1 LLASCTLSCLH
12 TLFPRKF
19 LISAAI
25 RYNRSGGELCA
36 CLFMVELSNP
46 FMHAR
51 YIFLNLAVD
60 TRRPSLYV

>member
-1 LLASCTLSCLH
+1 LLI
-12 TLFPRKF
+12 
-19 LISAAI
+19 LICCN

-36 CLFMVELSNP
+36 CLLMVELSNP

-60 TRRPSLYV
+60 VRRPSLIL